1 MADGIPRSVPTEASP
16 PHPEEM
22 KASFAMRVGERT
34 VVEGSA
40 RITPAGVISAGLSV
54 AAIALAFG
62 FVVRA
67 ARALPA
73 RRRL

>member
-1 MADGIPRSVPTEASP
+1 MADGIPRSAPTEAS

-22 KASFAMRVGERT
+22 KASFAMRVGQRT
-34 VVEGSA
+34 VIEGSA

-54 AAIALAFG
+54 AANALAFG